1 MKTILTYKLNG
12 VTYNYTFAGRVS
24 YGTVERYLVMEK
36 HIGVSQHRNA
46 IVEIKNLLN

>member
-12 VTYNYTFAGRVS
+12 VTYNHTFADRVS

-36 HIGVSQHRNA
+36 HIGISQHRNV
-46 IVEIKNLLN
+46 IVDIQNLLK